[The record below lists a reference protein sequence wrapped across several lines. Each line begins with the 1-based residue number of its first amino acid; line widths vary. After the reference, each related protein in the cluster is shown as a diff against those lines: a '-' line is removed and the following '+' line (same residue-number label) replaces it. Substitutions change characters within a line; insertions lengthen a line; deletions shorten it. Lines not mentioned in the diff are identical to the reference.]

1 VRWPLLAGLAVG
13 LLSGCAA
20 YGPPR
25 AGETIHRDAVYAER
39 DGRKLHLDLYVPAH
53 QKPVPVIVWIHG
65 GGWKYGHKGYNL
77 QVRRLASEGFAVAS
91 VEYRLLSPSA
101 RWPAQLDDCQ
111 DALSWLRKNG
121 AQYGIDARRM
131 GLAGES
137 AGGHLVALL
146 GLQEKQPKIRAVCA
160 LYPPTD
166 LVAMGER
173 YASYRRLSIFSQMFG
188 GEISDRRQA
197 ARAASPIEYVT
208 HRAPPFLLYHGGRD
222 WLVPPAQSE
231 ALLDRLRAAGVESEL
246 IILPQRGHAFP
257 LDAAQLRHVADF
269 FRRHL

>member
-1 VRWPLLAGLAVG
+1 MRGLLAVLAVV
-13 LLSGCAA
+13 LLGSCAA
-20 YGPPR
+20 YGPR
-25 AGETIHRDAVYAER
+25 GAGETIHRDVVYAER
-39 DGRKLHLDLYVPAH
+39 DGRKLHLDLYVPA
-53 QKPVPVIVWIHG
+53 QAKPVPVIVWIHG
-65 GGWKYGHKGYNL
+65 GGWKYGNKGFNL

-101 RWPAQLDDCQ
+101 RWPAQLDDCR

-121 AQYGIDARRM
+121 SRHGLDARRM

-137 AGGHLVALL
+137 AGGHLAALL

-173 YASYRRLSIFSQMFG
+173 YASYRRVSIFSQMFG
-188 GEISDRRQA
+188 GDIGDRRQA
-197 ARAASPIEYVT
+197 ARSASPVT
-208 HRAPPFLLYHGGRD
+208 FVTRRAPPFLLYHGGRD

-231 ALLDRLRAAGVESEL
+231 ALHEGLRAAQVESEL
-246 IILPQRGHAFP
+246 IILPHRGHAFR
-257 LDAAQLRHVADF
+257 LNAEQLHDVAAF